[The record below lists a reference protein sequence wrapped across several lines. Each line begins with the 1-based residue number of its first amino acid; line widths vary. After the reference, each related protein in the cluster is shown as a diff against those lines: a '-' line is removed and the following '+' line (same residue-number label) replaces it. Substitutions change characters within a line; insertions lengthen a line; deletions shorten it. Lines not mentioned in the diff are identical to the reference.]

1 LIKRSRLFY
10 SIGALILWYVLLFP
24 VFTYISRENKE
35 HLYLGLRHEMLTYIR
50 TLSEYINFHLQQYEL
65 LLEFQSD
72 LSTFDSFLSILRKN
86 VIRVQETKNV
96 LLLNESFEITHSLNP
111 IGTLEM
117 NVVHSLQ
124 KEPRQL
130 IGAVRYFL
138 LPFEKQVY
146 LLICRGRVVLI
157 LSSLQLLPAHS
168 LFPHPIQW
176 ISLAD
181 PKQGQKILYGFPS
194 IESASVEA
202 EGAIKRV
209 LGSSQGTGI
218 EFSDTVLLGWD
229 SIRNFPFK
237 LLVAVNI
244 QEVIIQTQRFNIL
257 LSVGGYAGATLL
269 FFLGWLLA
277 LYKIRT
283 LTQARELS
291 IKETILRETHHR
303 IKNNIQTISSLLD
316 LQQETV
322 NDPKVKQYFSLASS
336 RLRVIALLHE
346 ELYRQ
351 DSLHDIDIKE
361 YCVHILAILSQL
373 HDFQNKQISLQTEID
388 DDLSLDLKRAQ
399 SCGFLLHELV
409 TNSLKHAFPHG
420 KGGMIRVA
428 IRRKGDKILLSVE
441 DTGIGWRGNLEE
453 SSGLGLVIIRSMVQQ
468 LNGTIT
474 MDGTEGMKV
483 RVAFPV
489 KA

>member
-1 LIKRSRLFY
+1 VFY

-35 HLYLGLRHEMLTYIR
+35 HLYLELRYEMLTYMR
-50 TLSEYINFHLQQYEL
+50 TLSEYINFRLQEYEL
-65 LLEFQSD
+65 LLELQSD
-72 LSTFDSFLSILRKN
+72 VPNFDSFSAILRKN

-96 LLLNESFEITHSLNP
+96 LLMNESFEITHSLTAL
-111 IGTLEM
+111 GTVEM
-117 NVVHSLQ
+117 SVVHSLQ
-124 KEPRQL
+124 REPRQL
-130 IGAVRYFL
+130 RGALHYFL
-138 LPFEKQVY
+138 YPFEKQVY
-146 LLICRGRVVLI
+146 LVIYRGRMVLI
-157 LSSLQLLPAHS
+157 LSSLQLLPEHS

-176 ISLAD
+176 ISLVD
-181 PKQGQKILYGFPS
+181 PKQEQKILYFFPS
-194 IESASVEA
+194 IESVSVEV

-229 SIRNFPFK
+229 SVRNFPFK

-244 QEVIIQTQRFNIL
+244 QEVLIQTRRFTIL
-257 LSVGGYAGATLL
+257 LYVGGYSAATLL

-283 LTQARELS
+283 LSQARELQ
-291 IKETILRETHHR
+291 IKEAILRETHHR

-322 NDPKVKQYFSLASS
+322 QDPEVKQYFSLAAS

-373 HDFQNKQISLQTEID
+373 HDFQNKKISLQIEID
-388 DDLSLDLKRAQ
+388 DDLFLDLKRAQ
-399 SCGFLLHELV
+399 SCGFLIHELV
-409 TNSLKHAFPHG
+409 TNSLKHAFPDG
-420 KGGMIRVA
+420 KGGTIRVD
-428 IRRKGDKILLSVE
+428 IHRIGDTILLSVE
-441 DTGIGWRGNLEE
+441 DTGIGWQGNWEK
-453 SSGLGLVIIRSMVQQ
+453 SSGLGIVIIRSMAQQ

-474 MDGTEGMKV
+474 MDGTSGMKV
-483 RVAFPV
+483 QVTFPV
-489 KA
+489 KV